1 MNQENRQKQLLKILI
16 GAAWIDGF
24 IQEEERIFLRKMA
37 EKYELT
43 EDLEI
48 KPLLSELKP
57 IQPSECYQYLE
68 DYLGDNPTEEN
79 YHDLLGNLS
88 GLIYSDGDVQ
98 IQEAKLLTRL
108 QDLDPALAA
117 TKPPLEQ
124 VLGKIRQL
132 YQRAIK

>member
-16 GAAWIDGF
+16 GAAWIDGS

-68 DYLGDNPTEEN
+68 DY
-79 YHDLLGNLS
+79 
-88 GLIYSDGDVQ
+88 
-98 IQEAKLLTRL
+98 R
-108 QDLDPALAA
+108 
-117 TKPPLEQ
+117 
-124 VLGKIRQL
+124 
-132 YQRAIK
+132 

>member
-1 MNQENRQKQLLKILI
+1 M
-16 GAAWIDGF
+16 
-24 IQEEERIFLRKMA
+24 
-37 EKYELT
+37 
-43 EDLEI
+43 
-48 KPLLSELKP
+48 
-57 IQPSECYQYLE
+57 
-68 DYLGDNPTEEN
+68 
-79 YHDLLGNLS
+79 
-88 GLIYSDGDVQ
+88 IYSDGDVQ